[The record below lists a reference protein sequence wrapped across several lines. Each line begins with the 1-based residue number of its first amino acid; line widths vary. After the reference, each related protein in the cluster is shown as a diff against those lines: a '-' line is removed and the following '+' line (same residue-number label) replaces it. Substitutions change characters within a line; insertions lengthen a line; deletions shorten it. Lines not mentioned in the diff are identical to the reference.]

1 MTWVEVVWPMMSAAS
16 LTLAGIHLMIW
27 ILRRNQP
34 VHLMFAI
41 AAASVAG
48 IALLERMEL
57 RATTPEVFAAAI
69 RYAHPLLAVFM
80 IAVIGI
86 VRLQFRAGRRW
97 LAWTAGGMRVA
108 ALIPNFFTGVNLNFQ
123 TVHALQYIELWGSGP
138 LAIGVVE
145 ANPWMLLGQLS
156 NLLMVVFLID
166 AIVQVRRRDDPRQ
179 GRAVLLVGGSFA
191 LAMLLAGSI
200 TGAVSIG
207 LVQLPLTFNPMFL
220 PVILAMSY
228 LLGTDVVRAAQL
240 SEQLQRNEI
249 ERLQRER
256 ELAHHHAQVTHLSR
270 VATIGEL
277 TGSLA
282 HELSQPLAAIL
293 SNTQAALGLV
303 AAHREASA
311 DMRECLD
318 GILASDKRAIEV
330 IRRLR
335 RMLKNQTVELQD
347 LNLNELVHDT
357 LQLARNDL
365 LNRGVLVLTDL
376 ASDLPDVRGD
386 RVQLQQVMLNLLL
399 NAGDAM
405 AGFAPEPRLTLQTRL
420 GGEGRVE
427 LLVEDVGPGIPVDQL
442 EAIFEPFMTT
452 KRDGLGLGLAVTRT
466 IVQMH
471 NGSILAR
478 NNNGGGASFVVSLQS
493 AGIPARANR
502 T

>member
-1 MTWVEVVWPMMSAAS
+1 M
-16 LTLAGIHLMIW
+16 
-27 ILRRNQP
+27 
-34 VHLMFAI
+34 
-41 AAASVAG
+41 
-48 IALLERMEL
+48 
-57 RATTPEVFAAAI
+57 
-69 RYAHPLLAVFM
+69 
-80 IAVIGI
+80 
-86 VRLQFRAGRRW
+86 
-97 LAWTAGGMRVA
+97 
-108 ALIPNFFTGVNLNFQ
+108 
-123 TVHALQYIELWGSGP
+123 
-138 LAIGVVE
+138 
-145 ANPWMLLGQLS
+145 
-156 NLLMVVFLID
+156 
-166 AIVQVRRRDDPRQ
+166 
-179 GRAVLLVGGSFA
+179 
-191 LAMLLAGSI
+191 
-200 TGAVSIG
+200 
-207 LVQLPLTFNPMFL
+207 
-220 PVILAMSY
+220 
-228 LLGTDVVRAAQL
+228 VRAAQL

-256 ELAHHHAQVTHLSR
+256 ELAYHHAQVTHLSR

-303 AAHREASA
+303 GADYREASA

-405 AGFAPEPRLTLQTRL
+405 AGFAQEPRLTLQTRL

-427 LLVEDVGPGIPVDQL
+427 LLVEDVGPGIPADQL
-442 EAIFEPFMTT
+442 EAILKPLMTT

-478 NNNGGGASFVVSLQS
+478 NNNGGGA
-493 AGIPARANR
+493 